1 VATLESLA
9 CHRQAFADAGQIT
22 MRMIEQLT
30 KDERESALVILL
42 VMFVVGAVMTVAGRA
57 DLFSAHGALVMVA
70 ALAGIF
76 WVGSGFYAPEP
87 SADRLTQYY
96 DDPSKVGILLAMG
109 WAVIA
114 MFVGDWVA
122 WLLVNPNLTFDAGWA
137 SFGRLR
143 PVHTSGVIFGF
154 GGNALIATSFYVM
167 QRTCRARLPGQ
178 LSPWFVLLGY
188 NLFCVIAATGYLMGI
203 TQSKEYAEP
212 EWYADIWLVVVWVA
226 YFILYMRTLA
236 RRKEPHIY
244 VANWYYLAF
253 ILVVAML
260 HIVNNLAVPV
270 SWAGVKSYSLFSG
283 VQDAMTEW
291 WYGHNAVAFFLTSGF
306 LGMMYYYMPKRA
318 ERPIYSYRMS
328 IISFWGITFFYM
340 WAGSHHLHYT
350 ALPQWVQSLGMT
362 FSVMLLIPSWVS
374 AGNALM
380 TLNGAWHKVRD
391 DAVLRFMMVAAVFY
405 GLTTFEG
412 SFMAIRP
419 VNALSHYTDWTI
431 GHVHAGALGWVA
443 MITFGAIYASVPWLW
458 KRPAMYS
465 ARLVEAHFWLALA
478 GTVVYVFAMWNSGI
492 IQGLM
497 WRTYNESGTLAYSF
511 VDSLVAMHPY
521 YIARAIGGL
530 LFLIGTVIGCYN
542 IWMTIRA
549 VPHVATEPATDR
561 PELAGTP
568 ALQPGE

>member
-1 VATLESLA
+1 
-9 CHRQAFADAGQIT
+9 

-30 KDERESALVILL
+30 RDERESALVILL

-57 DLFSAHGALVMVA
+57 DLFSVHGALVMVA

-521 YIARAIGGL
+521 YIARAIGGF